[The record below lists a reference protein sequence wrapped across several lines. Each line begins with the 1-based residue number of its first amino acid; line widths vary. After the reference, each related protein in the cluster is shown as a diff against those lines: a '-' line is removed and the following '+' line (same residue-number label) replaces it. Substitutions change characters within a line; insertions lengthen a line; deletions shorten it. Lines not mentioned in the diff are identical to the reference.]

1 MDAACP
7 VSWRLLFCGHAGWL
21 MCAELPRRSP
31 TPSRLLGA
39 ARVVCVLV
47 LRVSST
53 CCYAA
58 ATAKRVPPFR
68 AGTPGRGLPAAAYV
82 RQLVPGTE
90 EGRGLEGRRKG
101 GGSWKGKVNFK
112 TSFGKEGGSGAGKR
126 RLEVSGEA
134 LRVAAGRAHTP
145 LRARGNRGRCS
156 RLERGPK
163 SPGSGDRQCKRS
175 GCVRAQPATGRAF
188 SLPRGLRADLI
199 LSASSANPNQTSW
212 ISLDLLHPV

>member
-1 MDAACP
+1 MQNCQGA
-7 VSWRLLFCGHAGWL
+7 
-21 MCAELPRRSP
+21 SP
-31 TPSRLLGA
+31 PTPPSRLLGA

-58 ATAKRVPPFR
+58 ATAKLVPPFR

-134 LRVAAGRAHTP
+134 PRVAAGKARTHTP
-145 LRARGNRGRCS
+145 LARARESGALQPLGKRPEKPRQRGLAS
-156 RLERGPK
+156 A
-163 SPGSGDRQCKRS
+163 SGVGVCARNLP
-175 GCVRAQPATGRAF
+175 RAVQF
-188 SLPRGLRADLI
+188 SVPRGLRAVHHLP
-199 LSASSANPNQTSW
+199 ASSANPNQTSW
-212 ISLDLLHPV
+212 ISLDLFSSSTPV